1 MQHVL
6 IHWIICVIVLISC
19 KEPPCIKDED
29 CSYGCPE
36 DFNGK
41 CTAKCVDK
49 ICYAE
54 MTPQAEYFMIDDKTC
69 SSSDDC
75 KCSKEIKGDCYPM
88 CVKDQCNFKIIPGNR
103 KELEHEYNCPKGTTC
118 VDSFGASSKE
128 MENDQQEDENG
139 NVIDSLNKA
148 KPTNKPKATKKPKPT
163 MKPKAT
169 KRPKP
174 SKKPGKIRRRRPE
187 VDGRNRQ
194 QIFNPVSLKNRQ
206 MPRYIDHNYHKNP
219 KKYGNRIIK
228 KQGGPKK
235 YKKKK
240 KAPKAKK
247 TYPREERF

>member
-1 MQHVL
+1 
-6 IHWIICVIVLISC
+6 
-19 KEPPCIKDED
+19 
-29 CSYGCPE
+29 
-36 DFNGK
+36 
-41 CTAKCVDK
+41 
-49 ICYAE
+49 

-88 CVKDQCNFKIIPGNR
+88 CVKDQCNFKINPGKR
-103 KELEHEYNCPKGTTC
+103 KESEDEYDCPKGTTC
-118 VDSFGASSKE
+118 VDSFGDSSKE

-148 KPTNKPKATKKPKPT
+148 KPTNKPKATKKPQPKPT

-206 MPRYIDHNYHKNP
+206 MPRYNDHNYHKNP
-219 KKYGNRIIK
+219 KKYGKWIIK